1 MDLGGGTANNAET
14 HLYWLITQMKQ
25 DITIA
30 VGTIMG
36 GGVEL
41 PKEIIDKYTAILRSN
56 IDFNKHL
63 LPQQML
69 ELLNEM
75 LSLSQ
80 VAGLEQRRF
89 NRVKGIR
96 NRFYVNYTL
105 RLNSLTQNE
114 GRAVSQSSYFS
125 LEPTFA
131 EPVSNMQ
138 NAYGRV
144 FNNNF
149 RMLHPAPS
157 RIIEPVVFDPT
168 YGPLI
173 AKKPK
178 RGRKTKSA
186 NHKSGS
192 NTRRKRSAP

>member
-1 MDLGGGTANNAET
+1 MDLGGGTAHNAET
-14 HLYWLITQMKQ
+14 HLYWLISQMKQ
-25 DITIA
+25 DITI
-30 VGTIMG
+30 VIGTIMG

-41 PKEIIDKYTAILRSN
+41 PEDIINRYSAILRAN

-69 ELLNEM
+69 ELLNEI
-75 LSLSQ
+75 LALPQ
-80 VAGLEQRRF
+80 VAELEPRRF

-114 GRAVSQSSYFS
+114 GRAVNQSSHFS

-131 EPVSNMQ
+131 EPVTNGQ
-138 NAYGRV
+138 NAFGRV
-144 FNNNF
+144 WNSQF
-149 RMLHPAPS
+149 RMLHPVPS
-157 RIIEPVVFDPT
+157 RIIEPVVFNPT

-173 AKKPK
+173 AKKLK